1 MEQLTKDNFD
11 EKINN
16 PDKIVAVE
24 FYTDWCGDCKM
35 IIPILED
42 LESERDDVVFYKVN
56 ADEEAE
62 LKAKYNVKN
71 VPTIISMKDGEELKR
86 VVEPKSMD
94 LLMSILD

>member
-1 MEQLTKDNFD
+1 MEQLTKANFD

-16 PDKIVAVE
+16 KEKIVAVE

-35 IIPILED
+35 IMPILED
-42 LESERDDVVFYKVN
+42 IEAERDDVVFYKVN

-71 VPTIISMKDGEELKR
+71 VPTIISMKAGTEYKR
-86 VVEPKSMD
+86 VVEPGDMD
-94 LLMSILD
+94 LVLDILG